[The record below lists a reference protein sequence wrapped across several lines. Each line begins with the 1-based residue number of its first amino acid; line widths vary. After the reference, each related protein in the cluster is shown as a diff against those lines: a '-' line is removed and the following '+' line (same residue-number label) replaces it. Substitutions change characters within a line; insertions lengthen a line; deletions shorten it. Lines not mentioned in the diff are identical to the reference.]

1 MYVENTCLDK
11 NKLYYYKFYL
21 GIDGFFLGA
30 SLFFVYPIH
39 SGNKDCIE
47 PFPLPEIGGPIF
59 LEIWNHW
66 GKVVERSGLR
76 FEFFCLEVV

>member
-1 MYVENTCLDK
+1 MYVENACLDK
-11 NKLYYYKFYL
+11 IKLFYYKFYL

-47 PFPLPEIGGPIF
+47 PFPLPEIGLPIR
-59 LEIWNHW
+59 NHW

-76 FEFFCLEVV
+76 FEYFCLEVV